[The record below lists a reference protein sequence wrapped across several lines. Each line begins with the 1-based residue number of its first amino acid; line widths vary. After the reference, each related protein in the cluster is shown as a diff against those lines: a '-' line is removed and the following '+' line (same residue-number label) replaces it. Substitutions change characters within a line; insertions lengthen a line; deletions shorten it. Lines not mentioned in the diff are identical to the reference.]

1 MRIDVI
7 TLFPSVF
14 DALDASIP
22 GRARASGAL
31 DLQVHQLRD
40 HAINRHGQVD
50 DAPYGGEAGMVLRPE
65 PLRDCLASVLADPS
79 APAPSLDGEGRPG
92 DAKSAKA
99 APGKVPVILMS
110 AQGRLFDQ
118 RKAGELAK
126 LDRFVIV
133 CGHYKGVDQR
143 FVDAYVDEE
152 ISIGDYVLSG
162 GETGALVVIDAV
174 ARLLPG
180 VLGDRE
186 SGDTDSFARP
196 GRLGWPVYTRP
207 QEFEGRTVPE
217 VLLSGHH
224 ANISAWRTL
233 ESLRLT
239 RENRPDLLEHHP
251 VTEEEERLLN
261 PKKKKRKP
269 EGEGSSG
276 ETGDGKW
283 TTGKAEGA

>member
-7 TLFPSVF
+7 TLFPEVF
-14 DALDASIP
+14 AALDASIP
-22 GRARASGAL
+22 GRARAAGAL
-31 DLQVHQLRD
+31 DLRLHQLRD

-65 PLRDCLASVLADPS
+65 PLRDCLAAVLGASPLPSVDSGRDP
-79 APAPSLDGEGRPG
+79 DGATDPEKP
-92 DAKSAKA
+92 
-99 APGKVPVILMS
+99 PKVPVFFMS
-110 AQGRLFDQ
+110 AQGKLFDQ
-118 RKAGELAK
+118 KKAQELAA
-126 LDRFVIV
+126 LDRFVVV

-162 GETGALVVIDAV
+162 GEAGALVVIDAV

-207 QEFEGRTVPE
+207 QEFEGREVPE

-224 ANISAWRTL
+224 ANIAAWRTL

-239 RENRPDLLEHHP
+239 RENRPDLLEHYP
-251 VTEEEERLLN
+251 VTEEEEKLLN
-261 PKKKKRKP
+261 PKKKKR
-269 EGEGSSG
+269 GAGSRESG
-276 ETGDGKW
+276 GGSRE
-283 TTGKAEGA
+283 